1 MKILHLGNGIYFN
14 SLSGKLT
21 KEGMVVKALG
31 LKEANLLA
39 LLCGKQNEIINH
51 EEFYQKI
58 WPNVIV
64 SETSLTKIISL
75 LRKSISPLGLPLEVK
90 TYPKEG
96 YGIVCD
102 NGFAIREVEVDDSE
116 ENEEFGQEVLH
127 GSFQMLG
134 GNKSS
139 SKNTQLNAFKKWLV
153 IYSAAFAS
161 LLLLLEI
168 FVLGLVL

>member
-1 MKILHLGNGIYFN
+1 MKNLHLGNGIYFN

-21 KEGMVVKALG
+21 KEGVVIKALG
-31 LKEANLLA
+31 VKETNLLA

-51 EEFYQKI
+51 EEIYQKI

-75 LRKSISPLGLPLEVK
+75 LRKSISPLGLPIEVK

-102 NGFAIREVEVDDSE
+102 NGFEIQEVNVEDSE
-116 ENEEFGQEVLH
+116 ENEELGQKVSH
-127 GSFQMLG
+127 GSLKILG
-134 GNKSS
+134 GNKRSDES
-139 SKNTQLNAFKKWLV
+139 TQLNAFKKWLV

-161 LLLLLEI
+161 ILLLLEI
-168 FVLGLVL
+168 FVLELLL